1 LLHHEVAGGLGRAS
15 ARRVGRDASEVHAA
29 TLELDEE
36 QHVVAPQHD
45 GVTVK
50 KSHLTILTACVR
62 GNVVHDVLDA
72 GVPASRLE

>member
-1 LLHHEVAGGLGRAS
+1 MHS
-15 ARRVGRDASEVHAA
+15 A

-50 KSHLTILTACVR
+50 KSHVTILTACVP